1 MMYAGVPRS
10 SPLPVLSLSC
20 LANPARPPP
29 PCVLSLPL
37 LIPLPSPSSSSFSGS
52 HPIASQRAR
61 GRHLLAVPSGGG
73 STLIMERGGMVGGG
87 LMLEKEGSE
96 VGGEVGVE
104 EDGGAEEAVVN
115 AEEAVVNA
123 LTKSTELL
131 SYDGLVGSDKSGL
144 DFDEEVKR
152 RRLEAREGLLAHLA
166 QDDLRDED
174 EFEKKK
180 QREGLKGEITIV
192 ASNGSNN
199 HALSGTHTREA
210 SCKEE

>member
-1 MMYAGVPRS
+1 
-10 SPLPVLSLSC
+10 
-20 LANPARPPP
+20 
-29 PCVLSLPL
+29 
-37 LIPLPSPSSSSFSGS
+37 
-52 HPIASQRAR
+52 
-61 GRHLLAVPSGGG
+61 
-73 STLIMERGGMVGGG
+73 MVGGG

-180 QREGLKGEITIV
+180 QREGLKGEITI
-192 ASNGSNN
+192 SKNN
-199 HALSGTHTREA
+199 AYTVGDFMTRKEDLHIVKPNTTVDKALEMLVENRITGFPVVDDDWKLVGLVSD
-210 SCKEE
+210 